1 MAEKRDSTDP
11 MIIVVSGAEGVGIT
25 TIMETLKARHS
36 DRYVILSGDLCDF
49 FAIPEVLSACRKK
62 WIGICA
68 DISRQTNR
76 AVVFYGDLTPDIF
89 SGADE
94 EYRKRLRYVS
104 VVCDDDELVHR
115 MEEKYGEKAHEKIRN
130 IDMTYTQT
138 ALVRN
143 HVYQG
148 KISYPGI
155 MPESIDT
162 TGLDAEQSAGLV
174 DRWIIRA
181 LTEN

>member
-1 MAEKRDSTDP
+1 MTEKRDSINP

-25 TIMETLKARHS
+25 TIMETLKARHG
-36 DRYVILSGDLCDF
+36 DRYVILSGDLCNF
-49 FAIPEVLSACRKK
+49 VAFPEVLSACRKM

-76 AVVFYGDLTPDIF
+76 AVIIYGDLTPDIF

-94 EYRKRLRYVS
+94 EYRKCMRYVS

-130 IDMTYTQT
+130 IDMTYAQM

-148 KISYPGI
+148 KISYPAI

-162 TGLDAEQSAGLV
+162 TGLDAERSAELV
-174 DRWIIRA
+174 DRWIIRT
-181 LTEN
+181 LNQN